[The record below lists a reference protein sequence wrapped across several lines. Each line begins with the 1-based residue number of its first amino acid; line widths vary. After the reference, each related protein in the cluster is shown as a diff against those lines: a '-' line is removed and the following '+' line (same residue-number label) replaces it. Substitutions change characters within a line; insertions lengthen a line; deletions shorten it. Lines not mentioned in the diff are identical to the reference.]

1 MSNALSRFSD
11 DSLGRATSSPPVTFG
26 AAREARR
33 VRSNTELSVLR
44 TQGQAIEAAAKVRG
58 AEYVGEEVMT
68 SLDRLRRHEA
78 RAAADDPVVADEYA
92 AVRRAVLY
100 AGLNELDRFGRT
112 W

>member
-1 MSNALSRFSD
+1 VSNALSRLSG
-11 DSLGRATSSPPVTFG
+11 DSLDRTTSTPATFG
-26 AAREARR
+26 WAAREAKR

-44 TQGQAIEAAAKVRG
+44 TQGRAIEAAATVRG
-58 AEYVGEEVMT
+58 AEYIGEEVMT

-100 AGLNELDRFGRT
+100 AGLNEIDRFGRA

>member
-1 MSNALSRFSD
+1 MASDIVPRDTRALLSQGRSASRYYLRESRRIA
-11 DSLGRATSSPPVTFG
+11 GETEVAVT
-26 AAREARR
+26 
-33 VRSNTELSVLR
+33 R
-44 TQGQAIEAAAKVRG
+44 TQARAVEAAAQVRG
-58 AEYVGEEVMT
+58 AEYIAEEVMT

-100 AGLNELDRFGRT
+100 AGLNEVDRFGRA